1 MRILVTGATGFVGNM
16 LVPALIRAGH
26 EAVCLVRPTSDL
38 SALQRL
44 DVQLVP
50 GDITDKDAWLTAL
63 DGVDAVVHLAGVN
76 VPDMDT
82 CRQVNVE
89 GVRLLIEACREQ
101 GVRRVV
107 ANSTVSAT
115 REHLGAYGLTK
126 KQGEE
131 LWRESG
137 LDVTILRFSLVY
149 GRDERS
155 IFGRMVALVTA
166 FPVVPVVGTGTYEVQ
181 PVHVDD
187 VCQAILSCLETP
199 ATVGRTYVL
208 AGREPTTFN
217 QLVAGILTT
226 LGQRKPEVHIPVP
239 LALLMARAMGLVM
252 KNPPLSVD
260 NVLGMNQPTDY
271 DIAAAERD
279 FGFTP
284 RPLQEGLRGALGGP
298 GLADPDARRIAI
310 VGLGR
315 MGIAHAALLN
325 TIPKA
330 HLVGLCDRQARLG
343 KQARGMGLRAP
354 FYTDLE
360 QMLDETQPDG
370 VFICTPPHVHLPLAR
385 QCLARGVG
393 VFVEKPLAHSLA
405 AAQQMVALLQGRPL
419 VHAVGYHYAHVPIF
433 QRAGELLAEGIIGQP
448 TGVRASMFLSQVL
461 GPKRASWW
469 YDPAQAGGGV
479 VISIASHLLAL
490 LLDYFGPLAWVQA
503 QTRRIHS
510 RLVEDE
516 ATIRLGFASGLQA
529 AVETSWSVPG
539 YERSAIEIAVVGE
552 NGTLT
557 VTDEEIRLSLPQT
570 KEGFPVGESC
580 IPVSD
585 VSDPAAFEL
594 GGPGFWAEDADFVA
608 CLGDGSQPVVT
619 WHDAL
624 AVQRIVDAV
633 YRSAREGAA
642 IAVTQ
647 AASKGSFISPR
658 NIRSER

>member
-1 MRILVTGATGFVGNM
+1 MRILVTGASGFVGNY

-38 SALQRL
+38 SGLQGL
-44 DVQLVP
+44 DVKLVQ
-50 GDITDKDAWLTAL
+50 GDITDKDALLTAL

-76 VPDMDT
+76 VPDLET
-82 CRQVNVE
+82 CRRINVE
-89 GVRLLIEACREQ
+89 GVRMVIEACHER

-115 REHLGAYGLTK
+115 REHLGAYGLSK

-131 LWRESG
+131 LWRDSG
-137 LDVTILRFSLVY
+137 LDATILRFSLVY
-149 GRDERS
+149 GRDEWS
-155 IFGRMVALVTA
+155 IFGRMVDLVTA
-166 FPVVPVVGTGTYEVQ
+166 FPVVPVVGPGTYKVQ

-217 QLVAGILTT
+217 QLVDGILTT
-226 LGQRKPEVHIPVP
+226 LGQRKPKVHIPVP

-284 RPLQEGLRGALGGP
+284 RPLQEGLRGALGGAA
-298 GLADPDARRIAI
+298 LADPHARRIAV

-325 TIPKA
+325 TVPKA

-343 KQARGMGLRAP
+343 KQARGMGLRVP

-360 QMLDETQPDG
+360 QMLEETQPHG
-370 VFICTPPHVHLPLAR
+370 VFVCTPPNSHLPLAR
-385 QCLARGVG
+385 ACLERGIG
-393 VFVEKPLAHSLA
+393 VFLEKPLAESLESA
-405 AAQQMVALLQGRPL
+405 RHLVALLEDHPA
-419 VHAVGYHYAHVPIF
+419 VHSVGYQYAHIPIYN
-433 QRAGELLAEGIIGQP
+433 RAGELLREGVIGRPLRVQ
-448 TGVRASMFLSQVL
+448 ASMYLSQVL
-461 GPKRASWW
+461 GPKKASWW
-469 YDPAQAGGGV
+469 YDPAKAGGGV

-490 LLDYFGPLAWVQA
+490 LREYLGPLAWVEA
-503 QTRRIHS
+503 QTRRVHS

-516 ATIRLGFASGLQA
+516 ATIRLGFASGLEA

-539 YERSAIEIAVVGE
+539 YERSAIEIAVEGE
-552 NGTLT
+552 NGALT
-557 VTDEEIRLSLPQT
+557 VTDGQIRLSLQQARS
-570 KEGFPVGESC
+570 GFPVGESR

-585 VSDPAAFEL
+585 VPDPAAFEL

-608 CLGDGSQPVVT
+608 CLADGGRPTVT

-624 AVQRIVDAV
+624 AVQRIVDAI
-633 YRSAREGAA
+633 YRSAREG
-642 IAVTQ
+642 VR
-647 AASKGSFISPR
+647 SKATRPW
-658 NIRSER
+658 